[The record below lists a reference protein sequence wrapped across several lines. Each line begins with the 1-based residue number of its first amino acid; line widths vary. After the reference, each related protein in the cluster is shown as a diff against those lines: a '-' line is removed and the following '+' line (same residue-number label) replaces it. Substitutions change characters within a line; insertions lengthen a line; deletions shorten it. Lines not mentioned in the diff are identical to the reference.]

1 MPTIPIPTFTQ
12 VVFALI
18 AVFTLVAGLGVVVAR
33 NLFHSALLLAATFF
47 GVAGLYVMLE
57 AEFLAVTQIL
67 IYVGAVATLITFA
80 IMLTRGAMHGE
91 TNPLNRQW
99 GKAALFAFLF
109 LAGIW
114 GYLANIPWPAP
125 FQAIQADEGLIARLG
140 DQFVTSYVISLE
152 VVGILLMVALVGAI
166 LLARDDKP

>member
-1 MPTIPIPTFTQ
+1 MPTLPVPTFTQ
-12 VVFALI
+12 VVFVLI
-18 AVFTLVAGLGVVVAR
+18 AAFTVISGLGVVVAR

-109 LAGIW
+109 LVGLL
-114 GYLANIPWPAP
+114 GYLGGIPWPAP

-140 DQFVTSYVISLE
+140 EQLVTRYMVSLE
-152 VVGILLMVALVGAI
+152 VMGLLLMVALVGAI